1 MALLL
6 INSNF
11 STLNTNLELLKQ
23 TESNQIITQ
32 SHYPPNQMTYIENQG
47 SVVIDLWENGSK
59 KYNHIVLIGDGHD
72 GGLPD
77 FTIVFQESNDNINF
91 FSDGVP
97 LNIRVITETYQGTG
111 LFTFSLTSRNIASRY
126 CRIYSRNFVGIGSLT
141 SIKSTL

>member
-6 INSNF
+6 INNNF
-11 STLNTNLELLKQ
+11 STLNTNLELLRQ
-23 TESNQIITQ
+23 TENNQVITQ
-32 SHYPPNQMTYIENQG
+32 SHYPPNQFTYIQNQG
-47 SVVIDLWENGSK
+47 SAVIDLWENGVK
-59 KYNHIVLIGDGHD
+59 KYNHIILIGNGHD
-72 GGLPD
+72 GGLPE

-97 LNIRVITETYQGTG
+97 INIRVIEGAG
-111 LFTFSLTSRNIASRY
+111 HFTFFFTSRNIASRY